1 MEKQLPKNW
10 VECTLGELA
19 TVQSGGTPSR
29 GINSYWNGDI
39 PWVKISDIKEMYV
52 DKTTEFITEEGL
64 KNSSTRIFPKGTILF
79 TIFAT
84 LGKIGILNIDA
95 ATNQA
100 IAGITPSKAI
110 DDKYLTYA
118 LIDLSNSI
126 SEYGKGVAQKNI
138 NQAILKDTIIPLP
151 PLTEQNRIVEKLD
164 RLFAQMETIKTS
176 MANIPLLLKD
186 FRQQVLTQAVTGKL
200 TEEWRKGKELD
211 SLQLLKSEL
220 ETRKIFWLEQEKD
233 SCFAKNKKFEEEKVL
248 KKYKEPLQ
256 PNNLNISIPNEWSP
270 VCWDQLSNWITYGF
284 TKPMPTVEI
293 GIPKI
298 TVKHIRNNKID
309 FATSEF
315 TTDEAFESLNEK
327 DKPKKGDILITKDGA
342 TIGRSA
348 VVEENVTFCI
358 GQSVAVVWLRS
369 TNCNPKFLNYIINSK
384 FIQDRIWEV
393 ARGMGMPH
401 LSITD
406 FRAISFGLPTLQEQK
421 EIVRRVASLFAK
433 ADAIEQQY
441 KNLKAKINTLPQVI
455 LHKAFKGELSEQLA
469 SDGDARELLQQIQEL
484 KNSTVKP
491 KKATSKKVKKYP
503 ENETVLGMVAEE

>member
-19 TVQSGGTPSR
+19 IVQSGGTPSR

-151 PLTEQNRIVEKLD
+151 PLPEQHRIVTKLNT
-164 RLFAQMETIKTS
+164 LFAQLETIKAS
-176 MANIPLLLKD
+176 MENIPLLLKD

-200 TEEWRKGKELD
+200 TEEWRKGK
-211 SLQLLKSEL
+211 SLEEWGK
-220 ETRKIFWLEQEKD
+220 EKLSNIAEIID
-233 SCFAKNKKFEEEKVL
+233 PHPSHRTPPEVINGIP
-248 KKYKEPLQ
+248 Y
-256 PNNLNISIPNEWSP
+256 ISIGDIDKS
-270 VCWDQLSNWITYGF
+270 
-284 TKPMPTVEI
+284 
-293 GIPKI
+293 
-298 TVKHIRNNKID
+298 NKID
-309 FATSEF
+309 FYNSRKV
-315 TTDEAFESLNEK
+315 S
-327 DKPKKGDILITKDGA
+327 PQILIEHLKRYQLKDGDFIFGKIG
-342 TIGRSA
+342 TIGK
-348 VVEENVTFCI
+348 
-358 GQSVAVVWLRS
+358 
-369 TNCNPKFLNYIINSK
+369 PII
-384 FIQDRIWEV
+384 I
-393 ARGMGMPH
+393 
-401 LSITD
+401 
-406 FRAISFGLPTLQEQK
+406 PTLQEYTLSANVILIQPK
-421 EIVRRVASLFAK
+421 IVIANPKFIFFYMGSTVLMKLIMADTKSTSQPAYGIKKMREQIIPFPIFKEQQEIVNRVESLFAK
-433 ADAIEQQY
+433 ADSIEQQY
-441 KNLKAKINTLPQVI
+441 KGLKAKIDTLPQAI
-455 LHKAFKGELSEQLA
+455 LHKAFKGELTEQLD
-469 SDGDARELLQQIQEL
+469 SDGDAKELLQQIQEL
-484 KNSTVKP
+484 KTSAVKP
-491 KKATSKKVKKYP
+491 KKATAKKVKNYT

>member
-52 DKTTEFITEEGL
+52 DKTTEFITKEGL

-110 DDKYLTYA
+110 VDKYLTYA

-151 PLTEQNRIVEKLD
+151 PLPEQHRIVTKLNT
-164 RLFAQMETIKTS
+164 LFAQLETIKTS

-200 TEEWRKGKELD
+200 TGEWRKGN
-211 SLQLLKSEL
+211 EL
-220 ETRKIFWLEQEKD
+220 EEWGKEKLSNMAEIID
-233 SCFAKNKKFEEEKVL
+233 PHPSHRTPPEVVNGIP
-248 KKYKEPLQ
+248 Y
-256 PNNLNISIPNEWSP
+256 ISIGDIDKS
-270 VCWDQLSNWITYGF
+270 
-284 TKPMPTVEI
+284 
-293 GIPKI
+293 
-298 TVKHIRNNKID
+298 NKID
-309 FATSEF
+309 FYNSRKVSPQILVEHRKRYQ
-315 TTDEAFESLNEK
+315 LK
-327 DKPKKGDILITKDGA
+327 DGDFIFGKIGTIGKPIIIPTVQEYTLSANVILIQPKIEIA
-342 TIGRSA
+342 H
-348 VVEENVTFCI
+348 
-358 GQSVAVVWLRS
+358 
-369 TNCNPKFLNYIINSK
+369 PKFIFFYMGSTVLMKLIMADTKSTSQPAYGIKKMREQIIP
-384 FIQDRIWEV
+384 FPLLE
-393 ARGMGMPH
+393 
-401 LSITD
+401 
-406 FRAISFGLPTLQEQK
+406 EQQ
-421 EIVRRVASLFAK
+421 EIVRRVESLFAK

-441 KNLKAKINTLPQVI
+441 KTLKASIDNLPQAL
-455 LHKAFKGELSEQLA
+455 LHKAFKGELTEQLE
-469 SDGDARELLQQIQEL
+469 SDGDARELLEDIQEL
-484 KNSTVKP
+484 KGARIKVAKNTKLE
-491 KKATSKKVKKYP
+491 KLKAFNKKVKKYP
-503 ENETVLGMVAEE
+503 KSEDILGMVAEPNQNIPL